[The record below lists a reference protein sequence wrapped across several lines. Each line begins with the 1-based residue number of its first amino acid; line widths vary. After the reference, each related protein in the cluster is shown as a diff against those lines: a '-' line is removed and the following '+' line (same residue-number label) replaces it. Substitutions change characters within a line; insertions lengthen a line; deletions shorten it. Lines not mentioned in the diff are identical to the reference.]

1 MATIL
6 IDDAPTRAGEA
17 AAAPKKVF
25 IKTFGCQM
33 NVYDSERMADALAP
47 AGFTETDT
55 LEDADLVILNTCH
68 IREKAAEKVYSEL
81 GRIRLAR
88 EARRRRGGDCIIA
101 VAGCVAQAEGEELVR
116 RAPAVDIVVGP
127 QSYHRLPDLLKRRAA
142 SRATIIETEFPAAE
156 KFETLPA
163 PKPRAPASAFLTVQ
177 EGCDKFCTFCVV
189 PYTRGS
195 EYSRPVAQILDEA
208 KRLAERGV
216 KEITLLGQNVNAYHG
231 AGPSGKTWDLAQ
243 LLGAL
248 SNVDGVERLRFTTS
262 HPNEMTDALIAAHRD
277 LPKLMPYLHLPFQA
291 GSDRILKADESQ
303 AHDGRLFPHRG
314 KAQGRAARSGAFD
327 RHHCGLSRRKRHR
340 FPGNDAG
347 RRDSKVHPGLF
358 VQRNSCSPRNPRS
371 RSRRSG
377 QRERQNRS
385 SSPAAILAQCS
396 ADGVQREHGGPGIGR
411 TREMARQEGG
421 ADRGPVSLSAS
432 RACRGRSSTDGKITP
447 VEIMG
452 ASQNSLRAVIKNVD
466 ALAPHKRTMTS
477 EVCTANRVR
486 RDSVCP
492 VPDTAPLAH
501 DECRLA

>member
-6 IDDAPTRAGEA
+6 INDAPTSAGEA
-17 AAAPKKVF
+17 TAAPKKVH

-88 EARRRRGGDCIIA
+88 EARRRSGGDCIIA

-127 QSYHRLPDLLKRRAA
+127 QSYHRLPDLLKRREV
-142 SRATIIETEFPAAE
+142 SRAPIIETEFPAAE

-291 GSDRILKADESQ
+291 GSDRILKAMNRKHTMADYFRIVEK
-303 AHDGRLFPHRG
+303 L
-314 KAQGRAARSGAFD
+314 RAARPDLA
-327 RHHCGLSRRKRHR
+327 LSTDIIVG
-340 FPGNDAG
+340 FPGESDTDFQETMQVVETVKFAQAYSFKYSA
-347 RRDSKVHPGLF
+347 RPGT
-358 VQRNSCSPRNPRS
+358 
-371 RSRRSG
+371 
-377 QRERQNRS
+377 
-385 SSPAAILAQCS
+385 PA
-396 ADGVQREHGGPGIGR
+396 
-411 TREMARQEGG
+411 
-421 ADRGPVSLSAS
+421 ADRGDQISEDVKSDRLARLQSLLSAQQTAFNAS
-432 RACRGRSSTDGKITP
+432 MVGRGLDVLWESLGKKAGQIVGRSPYLQAVHAEGAPQLIGRITP

-466 ALAPHKRTMTS
+466 ALAT
-477 EVCTANRVR
+477 
-486 RDSVCP
+486 
-492 VPDTAPLAH
+492 
-501 DECRLA
+501 